1 MNHQKL
7 IQNRHE
13 KTEHLAA
20 LIDAHLWPM
29 QADGRAQELRCEA
42 MVLMTQAHLE
52 RLAALTDQLSLKEQA
67 YDEEQADDAALR
79 GQIAEVTLTLYQTL
93 SRTRD
98 RIVEVDG
105 PDTLQIYGMQE
116 RPPRARAALVQ
127 YCRHTINLMRAHPYT
142 FHDDLGELVDTR
154 RVATFLQEL
163 FEPLETLVSQ
173 MDHELDDL
181 QEALR
186 QRNASLELWT
196 DLFHGLCTMLEGFFT
211 ICGNHDVAEQLKR
224 LSR

>member
-1 MNHQKL
+1 MNHQQL
-7 IQNRHE
+7 IQNRQE
-13 KTEHLAA
+13 KTDQLIA
-20 LIDAHLWPM
+20 LVEAHLWPL
-29 QADGRAQELRCEA
+29 QTDARAQELCSEP
-42 MVLMTQAHLE
+42 MLHMTKAHLE
-52 RLAALTDQLSLKEQA
+52 RLAALTEQLSLREQA

-105 PDTLQIYGMQE
+105 PDTLQIYGLQE
-116 RPPRARAALVQ
+116 RPPRARGALVQ
-127 YCRHTINLMRAHPYT
+127 YSRHTINLMRAHPYT

-163 FEPLETLVSQ
+163 FEPLESLVSQ

-181 QEALR
+181 QEALK

-211 ICGNHDVAEQLKR
+211 LCGNHDLAEQLRR